1 MTFHKVIFF
10 NLATQKKPRGIK
22 DSYQSQT
29 LSHMNLMDVVMLQ
42 GVKSQ
47 YHGVILYISNGVI
60 TISWAC
66 HFYLLEYV
74 IVVVFSL
81 G

>member
-1 MTFHKVIFF
+1 
-10 NLATQKKPRGIK
+10 
-22 DSYQSQT
+22 
-29 LSHMNLMDVVMLQ
+29 MNLMDVVMLQ

-47 YHGVILYISNGVI
+47 YHGIIVFISNAVI

-74 IVVVFSL
+74 IVVLLAWADKRGYHTSRAARPDSYRA
-81 G
+81 GKPPPTWSS